1 MKKSFI
7 TFVGLAALAP
17 VWAQDANVLE
27 ASASVQEDAAS
38 RRVAFQERQALAEV
52 PRLIEQFN
60 LLAENQDQLGARLVK
75 VEAGSGDSAELRAE
89 IEQLRA
95 EVAELRAAVRRD
107 QDAMRREI
115 VDDLT
120 RRLNDITKQMQQNQA
135 QALAQIQ
142 ARAEAALQAAEASAK
157 AAREQAEYTKR
168 VASRPPAPAPAAP
181 SSPAARPAAPARPA
195 YSAYYEHVVEAGQT
209 LSFIAK
215 GYDTTVPKILAANPG
230 LSAAKLRVGQKLI
243 IPAEEQQPAPQKP
256 APKKRK

>member
-1 MKKSFI
+1 MKKTFI
-7 TFVGLAALAP
+7 TFFGLAALAP
-17 VWAQDANVLE
+17 AWSQ
-27 ASASVQEDAAS
+27 DAAS
-38 RRVAFQERQALAEV
+38 ARLAYQDRQTLAEV
-52 PRLIEQFN
+52 PRLVQQFDV
-60 LLAENQDQLGARLVK
+60 LAENQEQIAARLVK

-89 IEQLRA
+89 IDKLRG
-95 EVAELRAAVRRD
+95 EIAELRAAVRRD

-120 RRLNDITKQMQQNQA
+120 RRLTGIAQQMQQNQA
-135 QALAQIQ
+135 QSLAQTQ
-142 ARAEAALQAAEASAK
+142 ARAESALHAAEAAAK

-181 SSPAARPAAPARPA
+181 NAPAARPAPPARPA

-215 GYDTTVPKILAANPG
+215 GYDTTVQKILAANPG

-243 IPAEEQQPAPQKP
+243 IPAEEPQQAAPQKP
-256 APKKRK
+256 APRKRK

>member
-7 TFVGLAALAP
+7 TLFGLAALAP
-17 VWAQDANVLE
+17 AWAQDA
-27 ASASVQEDAAS
+27 ASARLAYQD
-38 RRVAFQERQALAEV
+38 RQNLAEV
-52 PRLIEQFN
+52 PRLIQQFN
-60 LLAENQDQLGARLVK
+60 QLAENQDQIAARLVK
-75 VEAGSGDSAELRAE
+75 VETGSGDSAELRAE
-89 IEQLRA
+89 IDKLRG
-95 EVAELRAAVRRD
+95 EIAELRAAVRRE

-120 RRLNDITKQMQQNQA
+120 RRLTGITQQMQQNQG

-142 ARAEAALQAAEASAK
+142 ARAESALQAAEASAK

-243 IPAEEQQPAPQKP
+243 IPAEEPQQAAPQKP
-256 APKKRK
+256 APRKRK

>member
-1 MKKSFI
+1 MKKTFI
-7 TFVGLAALAP
+7 TFLGLAALTPA
-17 VWAQDANVLE
+17 WSQ
-27 ASASVQEDAAS
+27 DAAS
-38 RRVAFQERQALAEV
+38 ARLAYQDRQTLAEV
-52 PRLIEQFN
+52 PRLVQQFDV
-60 LLAENQDQLGARLVK
+60 LAENQEQIAARLVK

-89 IEQLRA
+89 IDKLRG
-95 EVAELRAAVRRD
+95 EIAELRAAVLRD

-120 RRLNDITKQMQQNQA
+120 RRLTGITQQMQQNQA
-135 QALAQIQ
+135 QSLAQTQ
-142 ARAEAALQAAEASAK
+142 ARAESALHAAEAAAK
-157 AAREQAEYTKR
+157 AAREQADYTKR

-181 SSPAARPAAPARPA
+181 TSTAARPAAPARPA

-243 IPAEEQQPAPQKP
+243 IPAEEPQQSAPQKP
-256 APKKRK
+256 APRKRK

>member
-17 VWAQDANVLE
+17 VWAQDGAVLE
-27 ASASVQEDAAS
+27 ASAGARMAYQD
-38 RRVAFQERQALAEV
+38 RQALAEV
-52 PRLIEQFN
+52 PRLVQQFEV
-60 LLAENQDQLGARLVK
+60 LANNQDQIAARLVK
-75 VEAGSGDSAELRAE
+75 VESGSGDSAELRAE
-89 IEQLRA
+89 IEKLRA

-120 RRLNDITKQMQQNQA
+120 RRLNGISQQMQQNQA

-157 AAREQAEYTKR
+157 AAREQAEYTR
-168 VASRPPAPAPAAP
+168 RNAS
-181 SSPAARPAAPARPA
+181 RPAAPAPRASGGGAPAKPAAPA
-195 YSAYYEHVVEAGQT
+195 YSGPYYEHVVEPGQT

-215 GYDTTVPKILAANPG
+215 GFETTGPKILAANPG
-230 LSAAKLRVGQKLI
+230 LKANALRVGQKLI
-243 IPAEEQQPAPQKP
+243 IPAEDTQQPAP
-256 APKKRK
+256 KKK

>member
-17 VWAQDANVLE
+17 VWAQDGAVLE
-27 ASASVQEDAAS
+27 ASAGARMAYQD
-38 RRVAFQERQALAEV
+38 RQALAEV
-52 PRLIEQFN
+52 PRLVQQFEV
-60 LLAENQDQLGARLVK
+60 LANNQDQIAARLVK
-75 VEAGSGDSAELRAE
+75 VESGSGDSAELRAE
-89 IEQLRA
+89 IEKLRA

-120 RRLNDITKQMQQNQA
+120 RRLNGISQQMQQNQA

-157 AAREQAEYTKR
+157 AAREQAEYTR
-168 VASRPPAPAPAAP
+168 RNAS
-181 SSPAARPAAPARPA
+181 RPAAPAPRASGGGAPAKPAAPA
-195 YSAYYEHVVEAGQT
+195 YSGPYYEHVVEPGQT

-215 GYDTTVPKILAANPG
+215 GFETTVPKILAANPG
-230 LSAAKLRVGQKLI
+230 LKANALRVGQKLI
-243 IPAEEQQPAPQKP
+243 IPAEDTQQPAP
-256 APKKRK
+256 KKK

>member
-1 MKKSFI
+1 MKK
-7 TFVGLAALAP
+7 TFVTLIGLTALAP

-27 ASASVQEDAAS
+27 ASASARTAYQD
-38 RRVAFQERQALAEV
+38 RQALAEV
-52 PRLIEQFN
+52 PRLIQQFEVLNSNQEQI
-60 LLAENQDQLGARLVK
+60 AARLVK
-75 VEAGSGDSAELRAE
+75 VETGSGDSAELRAE
-89 IEQLRA
+89 IEKLRA

-120 RRLNDITKQMQQNQA
+120 RRLTGITQQMQQSQA

-142 ARAEAALQAAEASAK
+142 ARAEAALNAADAAAR

-168 VASRPPAPAPAAP
+168 VASRPPAPVAPP
-181 SSPAARPAAPARPA
+181 ARPSAGAAPAKPAAPA

-215 GYDTTVPKILAANPG
+215 GYDTTVQKILAANPG

-243 IPAEEQQPAPQKP
+243 IPAEEPQQSAPQKP
-256 APKKRK
+256 APRKRK

>member
-1 MKKSFI
+1 MKKTFI
-7 TFVGLAALAP
+7 TLFGLAALAP
-17 VWAQDANVLE
+17 AWSQ
-27 ASASVQEDAAS
+27 DAAS
-38 RRVAFQERQALAEV
+38 ARLAYQDRQTLAEV
-52 PRLIEQFN
+52 PRLVQQFDV
-60 LLAENQDQLGARLVK
+60 LVENQEQIAARLVK
-75 VEAGSGDSAELRAE
+75 VESGSGDTAELRAE
-89 IEQLRA
+89 IDKLRG
-95 EVAELRAAVRRD
+95 EIAELRAAVRRE

-120 RRLNDITKQMQQNQA
+120 RRLTGITQQMQQNQG

-142 ARAEAALQAAEASAK
+142 ARAESALQAAEASAK

-215 GYDTTVPKILAANPG
+215 GYDTTVQKILAANPG

>member
-1 MKKSFI
+1 MKKTFI
-7 TFVGLAALAP
+7 TLFGLAALAP
-17 VWAQDANVLE
+17 AWSQ
-27 ASASVQEDAAS
+27 DAAS
-38 RRVAFQERQALAEV
+38 ARLAYQDRQTLAEV
-52 PRLIEQFN
+52 PRLVQQFDV
-60 LLAENQDQLGARLVK
+60 LVENQEQIAARLVK
-75 VEAGSGDSAELRAE
+75 VESGSGDTAELRAE
-89 IEQLRA
+89 IDKLRG
-95 EVAELRAAVRRD
+95 EIAELRAAVRRE

-120 RRLNDITKQMQQNQA
+120 RRLTGITQQMQQNQG

-168 VASRPPAPAPAAP
+168 VASRPPAPAAP

-243 IPAEEQQPAPQKP
+243 IPAEEPQQAAPQKP
-256 APKKRK
+256 APRKRK